1 MKKSKTVLCFV
12 FLAAAAAAAIYT
24 VKTYNYDL
32 LFYPQKDSIVCLS
45 VFAVCAVVMTA
56 VNNGLVSLILC
67 TAAVVTASIFTLSCS
82 YLIFPPLLII
92 YLFKNI
98 DRADAPGRICRAAA
112 FALDGTAIIPF
123 VIGFSKSLEFSAFYK
138 EGRESV
144 FGYAVR
150 GLLFLFAAFGAFV
163 FFKSFSLINTKKAA
177 QSKKKKTAE
186 AREYP
191 ERLHTVYLLAA
202 VNTFA
207 SFVYSLATDDNA
219 LICVC
224 LIAWAGCYAALFISG
239 EPVTAYL
246 QTKAASFF
254 GFSAGTGQKGAI
266 K

>member
-1 MKKSKTVLCFV
+1 MKKTKTVLCFV
-12 FLAAAAAAAIYT
+12 FLAAAAAAAIYA

-32 LFYPQKDSIVCLS
+32 LFNPLKDSIVFLS
-45 VFAVCAVVMTA
+45 VFAVCAGVMTA
-56 VNNGLVSLILC
+56 INNGLVSLILC
-67 TAAVVTASIFTLSCS
+67 TAAVVTASIFLLPCS
-82 YLIFPPLLII
+82 YLILPPLLII
-92 YLFKNI
+92 WLFKNI
-98 DRADAPGRICRAAA
+98 DRADTAGRICRAAA
-112 FALDGTAIIPF
+112 FALDGAAIIPF
-123 VIGFSKSLEFSAFYK
+123 VIGFLKSLEFSAFSK

-144 FGYAVR
+144 FGYTIR

-163 FFKSFSLINTKKAA
+163 FFKSFSLIKTKKAA

-219 LICVC
+219 LVCVC

-239 EPVTAYL
+239 EPVTNTL
-246 QTKAASFF
+246 KEKAEAFF
-254 GFSAGTGQKGAI
+254 M
-266 K
+266 

>member
-1 MKKSKTVLCFV
+1 M
-12 FLAAAAAAAIYT
+12 
-24 VKTYNYDL
+24 KTYNYDL
-32 LFYPQKDSIVCLS
+32 LFYPHKDSIVCLS

-92 YLFKNI
+92 CLFKNI
-98 DRADAPGRICRAAA
+98 DRADTPGRICRAAA
-112 FALDGTAIIPF
+112 FALDGAAIIPF

-144 FGYAVR
+144 FGFTVR
-150 GLLFLFAAFGAFV
+150 GLLFLLAAFGAFV
-163 FFKSFSLINTKKAA
+163 FFKSFSLVNTKKAD

-202 VNTFA
+202 VNAFA

-219 LICVC
+219 LVCVC
-224 LIAWAGCYAALFISG
+224 LIAWAGSYAARLLCG
-239 EPVTAYL
+239 DPVL
-246 QTKAASFF
+246 ILIKKKAASFF
-254 GFSAGTGQKGAI
+254 GLPGEEARKGKA

>member
-12 FLAAAAAAAIYT
+12 FLAAAAAAAIYA
-24 VKTYNYDL
+24 VKTYNYDP
-32 LFYPQKDSIVCLS
+32 LFYPQKDSIVFLS

-56 VNNGLVSLILC
+56 INNGLVSLILC
-67 TAAVVTASIFTLSCS
+67 TAAVVTASIFLLPCS

-92 YLFKNI
+92 WLYKNI
-98 DRADAPGRICRAAA
+98 DRADTAGRICRAAA
-112 FALDGTAIIPF
+112 FALDGAAIIPF
-123 VIGFSKSLEFSAFYK
+123 VIGFSKSLEFSAFS
-138 EGRESV
+138 EDGRESV

-150 GLLFLFAAFGAFV
+150 GLLLLFAAFGAFV
-163 FFKSFSLINTKKAA
+163 FFKSFSLVKTKKAA

-186 AREYP
+186 VREYP
-191 ERLHTVYLLAA
+191 ESLHTVYLLAA
-202 VNTFA
+202 VNTLA

-219 LICVC
+219 LVCVC
-224 LIAWAGCYAALFISG
+224 LIAWTGCYAALYISG

>member
-67 TAAVVTASIFTLSCS
+67 TAAVVTASIITLSCS
-82 YLIFPPLLII
+82 YLIFPPLFII

-98 DRADAPGRICRAAA
+98 DRVDAPDRICRAAA

-163 FFKSFSLINTKKAA
+163 FFKSFSLIKTKKGA